1 MSDLLRP
8 TQSSSG
14 VSGPPLTQQLALRVA
29 LIGGFALV
37 LFAIVF
43 LRLWYLQVLSGDDY
57 RREALDNRVRKVAV
71 AAPRGAIVDRDGHEL
86 VANRVATVVQ
96 IDPRRLPAAHRD
108 AALEW
113 GQAMGK
119 REARAD
125 GEKGP
130 MIAVPAAPPA
140 LERRFKQLGSVIG
153 MTAASINERVV
164 QQLAVTPYA
173 NIRVRVDVP
182 QTMRNYLLERREAF
196 PGVTVQQVYLR
207 RYPQGTTA
215 AQLVGTIGEISV
227 DEIGTERFRGVVQG
241 TVVGKEGIERTYD
254 SYLRGDPG
262 VQSITIDAAGRPKS
276 QRLAREPRPGD
287 QLRTSLDLELQQA
300 GQRSMAR
307 VIQGGTGVAGGFVA
321 LDPRNG
327 EVLAMGSYPVFKPSV
342 LAKPISQARYDAIFG
357 EENGSPKFNRA
368 ISGGYPTGSTFKPI
382 TALAALDKGLI
393 TPDTP
398 VYDSGVLKVGK
409 QEFKNARDAVN
420 GTISLRRALQVSS
433 DVFFYILGR
442 DANRLEGQAIQSWA
456 RDLGLG
462 HTTGIDLPNE
472 FGGTIP
478 DKAWRA
484 KVKKLEEACE
494 RRRKV
499 KSCGISD
506 KRPWSLGDN
515 INLSVGQ
522 GDLQATPLQM
532 AVAYAAIGNG
542 GKIVRPHLAVAV
554 EDEGGSELQRV
565 KVASPE
571 RVAIDEGDR
580 QAVLDG
586 LHMSTIG
593 DGTSAGVFSGWKHR
607 AFPIYGKTGTAERPP
622 SPLDQSWYVAYV
634 PHKTRPIVIATTVEK
649 GGFGAEAAAPITC
662 RMLAQW
668 FKQKAKCSAAVIK
681 E

>member
-1 MSDLLRP
+1 MSVPGLESRR
-8 TQSSSG
+8 
-14 VSGPPLTQQLALRVA
+14 PPLTPQLALRVA
-29 LIGGFALV
+29 LIGAFAFA

-43 LRLWYLQVLSGDDY
+43 LRLWYLQVLTGDDL
-57 RREALDNRVRKVAV
+57 RREALDNRVRKVAL
-71 AAPRGAIVDRDGHEL
+71 AAPRGAIVDRNGREI
-86 VANRVATVVQ
+86 VTNRVATVVQ
-96 IDPRRLPAAHRD
+96 LDPRRIPAEHRD

-113 GQAMGK
+113 GRAMSE
-119 REARAD
+119 REARKE
-125 GEKGP
+125 GRKGP
-130 MIAVPAAPPA
+130 PAPIPAAPPA
-140 LERRFKQLGSVIG
+140 LESRFAALGSVLG
-153 MTAASINERVV
+153 LSAGSINERVV
-164 QQLAVTPYA
+164 QQLAITPYA

-182 QTMRNYLLERREAF
+182 QTMRNYLLERRGDF

-215 AQLVGTIGEISV
+215 AQLVGTIGEINP
-227 DEIGTERFRGVVQG
+227 DEIGTERYRGVVQG

-276 QRLAREPRPGD
+276 QRVARDPRPGD
-287 QLRTSLDLELQQA
+287 QLRTSLDLGLQQS
-300 GQRSMAR
+300 GQRALASMIR
-307 VIQGGTGVAGGFVA
+307 RGQGTAGGFVA

-327 EVLAMGSYPVFKPSV
+327 EVLATGSYPAFRPSV
-342 LAKPISQARYDAIFG
+342 LSKPISQQRYDSIFG
-357 EENGSPKFNRA
+357 KQAGSPKFNRA

-393 TPDTP
+393 TPETP
-398 VYDSGVLKVGK
+398 VNDPGVLKVGT
-409 QEFKNARDAVN
+409 QEFRNARNAVN

-442 DANRLEGQAIQSWA
+442 DANGLKGQAIQSWA
-456 RDLGLG
+456 RKLGLG
-462 HTTGIDLPNE
+462 RTTGIDLPGE

-478 DKAWRA
+478 DRAWRA
-484 KVKKLEEACE
+484 RLKQAEETCEKK
-494 RRRKV
+494 RKV

-522 GDLQATPLQM
+522 GDVQATPLQM
-532 AVAYAAIGNG
+532 AVAYAAIANG
-542 GKIVRPHLAVAV
+542 GKVVRPHVGIAV
-554 EDEGGSELQRV
+554 EDDGGRELQRI
-565 KVASPE
+565 KVPAV
-571 RVAIDEGDR
+571 RRIKIDESHR

-586 LHMSTIG
+586 LRLSTIG
-593 DGTSAGVFSGWKHR
+593 DGTSAGVFSGWKHD

-622 SPLDQSWYVAYV
+622 RGDQSWYVAYV
-634 PHKTRPIVIATTVEK
+634 QHKSKPIVIATTVEE

-662 RMLAQW
+662 RMLARW
-668 FKQKAKCSAAVIK
+668 FDQKSSCTATAVT